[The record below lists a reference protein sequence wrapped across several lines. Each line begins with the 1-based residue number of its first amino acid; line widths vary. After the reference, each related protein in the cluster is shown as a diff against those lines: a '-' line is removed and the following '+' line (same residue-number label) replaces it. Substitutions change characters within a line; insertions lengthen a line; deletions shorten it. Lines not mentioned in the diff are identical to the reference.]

1 MEFFMDIK
9 IGLGFD
15 VHKLVP
21 ERKLFLCGVEIDFP
35 LGLEGHSDADVA
47 LHAVTDAILGAANA
61 GDIGQWFPDTDPQ
74 YKGADSKV
82 LLRNV
87 MQSSEL
93 RNFAVG
99 NLDLVIIT
107 QKPKILPHV
116 PAMRTSL
123 AALLNCDPG
132 CISIK
137 GKTTEGLGFTGRGE
151 GIAAEAVVL
160 LKKQDA

>member
-1 MEFFMDIK
+1 MR
-9 IGLGFD
+9 IGHGYD
-15 VHKLVP
+15 VHKLV
-21 ERKLFLCGVEIDFP
+21 EGRDLILGGVKIEYEK
-35 LGLEGHSDADVA
+35 GLLGHSDADVA

-82 LLRNV
+82 LLRSV